1 MFKLVTT
8 VPEKDADRIREVLA
22 EVGAGKLGNY
32 TYCSLRGLEDLKEM
46 RTQIL
51 KSAVN

>member
-32 TYCSLRGLEDLKEM
+32 TYCSFSSEVIGKFN
-46 RTQIL
+46 T
-51 KSAVN
+51 K